1 MAGKGDTRRR
11 IIEIAAD
18 LAREG
23 GAAHLTFDAVAARL
37 GTSKQAVIYWFPT
50 KEDLI
55 AGVALP
61 ALKAEA
67 ACASAAVGEADG
79 PADAIERF
87 TRAVVEFHLADL
99 DRFRLVYLSPQMG
112 NRTSRPRTSA
122 GIGQVI
128 HPVTSAMYGALE
140 TKLAVDKSFKA
151 GNDPRRAAVAVHMA
165 ALGHVL
171 LVAMAD
177 AIDDPLAH
185 DPADLLDSL
194 VALLTDCHASVT
206 ENSAG
211 RCRPVP

>member
-11 IIEIAAD
+11 IIEIAAE

-67 ACASAAVGEADG
+67 ACAIAALGEAKV

-87 TRAVVEFHLADL
+87 ARAVVEFHLADL

-112 NRTSRPRTSA
+112 SRTTRPRP
-122 GIGQVI
+122 GDRLGQAI

-140 TKLAVDKSFKA
+140 AKLADDPSFTA
-151 GNDPRRAAVAVHMA
+151 RNDPRRAAVAVHMA

-194 VALLTDCHASVT
+194 VALVT
-206 ENSAG
+206 G
-211 RCRPVP
+211 RYA